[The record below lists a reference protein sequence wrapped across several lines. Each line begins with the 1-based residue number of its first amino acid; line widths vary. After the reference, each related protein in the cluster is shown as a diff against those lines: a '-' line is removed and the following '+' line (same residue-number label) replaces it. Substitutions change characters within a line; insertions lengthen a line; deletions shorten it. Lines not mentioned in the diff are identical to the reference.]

1 MNDAKYSML
10 LTYFKTLKREKNYT
24 KISNNKIRERLKTV
38 HGKDIKR
45 RWAFQCAADLEEQGY
60 ITRRER
66 YDKTKEYP
74 YGQLSSM
81 TSITLKGAWYMVKK
95 GVAGAMVLVKQI
107 MAWVGTNDKRWP
119 QEKDPGEQHT
129 PEEIKANKARFKK
142 LLAALV

>member
-10 LTYFKTLKREKNYT
+10 FTYFKTLNMEKNYT
-24 KISNNKIRERLKTV
+24 KISNNKMRERLKTV
-38 HGKDIKR
+38 HGKDIER
-45 RWAFQCAADLEEQGY
+45 RWAFQCARDLEEQGY

-66 YDKTKEYP
+66 HDKTKEYP
-74 YGQLSSM
+74 YGQLSAL
-81 TSITLKGAWYMVKK
+81 TALTLKGAWHLVKK
-95 GVAGAMVLVKQI
+95 GVAGAMALVRQI
-107 MAWVGTNDKRWP
+107 TAWMKTDDKRWP